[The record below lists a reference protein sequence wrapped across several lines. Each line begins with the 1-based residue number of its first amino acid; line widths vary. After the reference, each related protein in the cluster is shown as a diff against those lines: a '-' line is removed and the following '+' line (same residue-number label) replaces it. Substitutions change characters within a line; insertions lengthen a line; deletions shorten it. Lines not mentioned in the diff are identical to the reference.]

1 MLGDP
6 AQTLLTVTKE
16 VERSTVLQPLRIFTL
31 GIGEQASVSM
41 CEAIARAGNGIC
53 LMATATEDMVA
64 KCARLTR
71 LSRTPI
77 CEVSID
83 YKVPLAKERALF
95 ACCARKL
102 ALRVQ
107 YGELRSPMDGIPA
120 TYYTLVNKKKYT
132 VPKEVVL
139 SVRAVGREDP
149 MLVAVPVEELPYI
162 EDSNHQSQFH
172 LIHTLAVNN
181 IIQRLEAEDDYT
193 GRNKHQILSLAK
205 KYGLVSRYTSLVA
218 VDRNRAKQAR
228 WRSVS
233 DGPETQAFGLFPG
246 FSLLSVRRPTRS
258 RRATMSSWS
267 SALVP
272 KGKSRADSTINEEWK
287 AQSPTSPTQTEK
299 KPFQEDSEVDPSILY
314 GQEEYSSQRSPKS
327 ARREAYVDGFRADGQ
342 VDVFDPT
349 CEDIS
354 PASHSHTEEYGVRTT
369 SVPPPVSIVRPSG
382 SEGGSWRRDNV
393 RSSWK
398 ATVKSS
404 LQFLSTPTSEYTGSS
419 ADGVDSK
426 TMQLIRL
433 QAFDGSFAATPELEK
448 IVGRAALNERRRFNE
463 NIRVSADVWATVL
476 ALVYLQKYLTK
487 QGDLLNAL
495 EEKAMGYLRQDSG
508 IPLAMLLERAN
519 SLLA

>member
-1 MLGDP
+1 
-6 AQTLLTVTKE
+6 
-16 VERSTVLQPLRIFTL
+16 
-31 GIGEQASVSM
+31 M

-77 CEVSID
+77 CEVSVD

-107 YGELRSPMDGIPA
+107 FGELRSPMDGIPA

-132 VPKEVVL
+132 VPKEVIL
-139 SVRAVGREDP
+139 SVRVVGREDP
-149 MLVAVPVEELPYI
+149 MLVVVPVEELPYI
-162 EDSNHQSQFH
+162 EDSTQRSQFH

-181 IIQRLEAEDDYT
+181 IIQRLDAEDDYT

-218 VDRNRAKQAR
+218 ADRNRAKQANR
-228 WRSVS
+228 RPVS
-233 DGPETQAFGLFPG
+233 NGPPIQAFRLFPS
-246 FSLLSVRRPTRS
+246 FSLFPVRPPARR

-267 SALVP
+267 STLVP
-272 KGKSRADSTINEEWK
+272 KDNAKGKSRGDSTINEDWK

-314 GQEEYSSQRSPKS
+314 GQEEYSSPRSPKS
-327 ARREAYVDGFRADGQ
+327 ARREAYVDGFRSDGQ
-342 VDVFDPT
+342 ADVYDPL

-354 PASHSHTEEYGVRTT
+354 PAPNWHPDEYGVSRM
-369 SVPPPVSIVRPSG
+369 SVSPPTPVLRSSG

-398 ATVKSS
+398 TTVKSS
-404 LQFLSTPTSEYTGSS
+404 LQFLSTSTSDETSSS
-419 ADGVDSK
+419 ADGVDTK

-433 QAFDGSFAATPELEK
+433 QAFDGSFAATAELEK
-448 IVGRAALNERRRFNE
+448 IVGRAAMNERRRFGE
-463 NIRVSADVWATVL
+463 NVRVSADVWATVL

-487 QGDLLNAL
+487 QSDLLNAL
-495 EEKAMGYLRQDSG
+495 EEKAMGYLRQIGG
-508 IPLAMLLERAN
+508 IPLATLLERAN
-519 SLLA
+519 SLRA